1 MPTHVIA
8 LIFAIIA
15 ETIATSAL
23 KASEQ
28 FTKLGPTAI
37 VVIGYAISFYLLAYA
52 VRFMPVGI
60 VYAIWSGL
68 GIVLV
73 AIIGWVWFKQM
84 LDLPAIIGLAMI
96 LGGIVVINVFS
107 GATSHH

>member
-37 VVIGYAISFYLLAYA
+37 VVVGYAISFYLLAYA

-96 LGGIVVINVFS
+96 LGGIVVINLFS
-107 GATSHH
+107 AAASHH

>member
-37 VVIGYAISFYLLAYA
+37 VVVGYAISFYLLAYA

-73 AIIGWVWFKQM
+73 AIIGWVWFKQS

-96 LGGIVVINVFS
+96 LGGIVVINLFS
-107 GATSHH
+107 AAASHH

>member
-8 LIFAIIA
+8 LISAIIA

-28 FTKLGPTAI
+28 FTKLGPSAI
-37 VVIGYAISFYLLAYA
+37 VIIGYAISFYLLAYA

-73 AIIGWVWFKQM
+73 AIIGWVWFKQS

-96 LGGIVVINVFS
+96 LGGIVVINLFS
-107 GATSHH
+107 AAASHH

>member
-37 VVIGYAISFYLLAYA
+37 VVVGYAISFYLLAYA

-73 AIIGWVWFKQM
+73 AIIGWFWFKQS

-96 LGGIVVINVFS
+96 LGGIVVINLFS
-107 GATSHH
+107 AAASHH

>member
-28 FTKLGPTAI
+28 FTKLGPSAI
-37 VVIGYAISFYLLAYA
+37 VIVGYAISFYLLAYA

-73 AIIGWVWFKQM
+73 AIIGWFWFKQS

-96 LGGIVVINVFS
+96 LGGIVVINLFS
-107 GATSHH
+107 AAASHH